1 MPLFSAGQIQ
11 IQSGVAGVGTPNL
24 VNLNHAT
31 SVGISYSIPRADVSV
46 LNRGK
51 PLSERPVI
59 NYTPVDV
66 SINCY
71 KTNKDLERC
80 LGLVNSNNVIS
91 NIIETRNGYSTS
103 GVRDFKVLYAPSSSS
118 NYNSVVRVNS
128 GVLTTY
134 QIQGSVGDPVSAS
147 LSFQALEMSA
157 AYVSSA
163 RDSTNYSASLVKPEN
178 ATLTGIQFTGVGLTG
193 VTIQS
198 FSFSLGINRTQI
210 LELGSRL
217 PTERPLTDVNA
228 GIQVQGFF
236 EGFNNAVTS
245 LQTYACGQPMDG
257 EVTLSFTP
265 SCTTAETTTINVVRP
280 YFDSFSVEGQA
291 GGFSTFTL
299 SLNAPIG
306 TNPTETTDGSVVKIT

>member
-1 MPLFSAGQIQ
+1 MPLFSAGQIK
-11 IQSGVAGVGTPNL
+11 IQSGAAGTGIPYM
-24 VNLNHAT
+24 VNLDRAT
-31 SVGISYSIPRADVSV
+31 SVGVNYSIPRADVSV

-51 PLSERPVI
+51 PLQDRPVI
-59 NYTPVDV
+59 NYVPVDV

-71 KTNKDLERC
+71 KSNKDIERS
-80 LGLVNSNNVIS
+80 LGLVNSSNVIS
-91 NIIETRNGYSTS
+91 NITETRNGYSTS
-103 GVRDFKVLYAPSSSS
+103 GVRNLQVFYAPSTSS
-118 NYNSVVRVNS
+118 NYNSILDIKS

-134 QIQGSVGDPVSAS
+134 SVQGSVGDPVTTS
-147 LSFQALEMSA
+147 LSFQALEMSGGTNFN
-157 AYVSSA
+157 S
-163 RDSTNYSASLVKPEN
+163 RDSSNYAAALVRPEN
-178 ATLTGIQFTGVGLTG
+178 ATLTGILFTGVGLTG

-245 LQTYACGQPMDG
+245 LQTFSCGQPMNG

-306 TNPTETTDGSVVKIT
+306 TNPTETTNGSVVKIT